1 MSQSTPHA
9 SAPKGRFLK
18 RFHGDRGAARGTD
31 PDQCTASLV
40 EETVSS
46 VGRLFGEGRYFGLEI
61 QGWDN
66 VPASPAMLVSN
77 HSGGTTIPDVWGL
90 LIGWYRHFGTGRPV
104 HPMAHE
110 IILGT
115 ALTARLFTN
124 RGVL

>member
-1 MSQSTPHA
+1 MSESTPRTTT
-9 SAPKGRFLK
+9 PKGNLLKWFL
-18 RFHGDRGAARGTD
+18 GDRGAHWGTD
-31 PDQCTASLV
+31 AGEYNPAAV
-40 EETVSS
+40 EETLSS
-46 VGRLFGEGRYFGLEI
+46 MGRLFGPGRYFGLEVH
-61 QGWDN
+61 GFEN
-66 VPASPAMLVSN
+66 VPDSPAMLVSN